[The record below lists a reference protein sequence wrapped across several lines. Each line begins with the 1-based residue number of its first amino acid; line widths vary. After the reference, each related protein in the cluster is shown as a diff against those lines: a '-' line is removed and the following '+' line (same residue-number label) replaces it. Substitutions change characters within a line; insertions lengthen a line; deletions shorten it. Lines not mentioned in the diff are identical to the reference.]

1 MRCVDPQ
8 HGPQRRETVIVGNYS
23 AIQPGTDLSKY
34 ARELLQMHD
43 AIMGGSR
50 SSMRP
55 RDLVARS
62 WARVLGL
69 GLNPSGI
76 STRDLLGIDE
86 VERRRRESPL
96 SDVIDELKQVVSSV
110 AEASHFLMVVTDSDG
125 VLLWREGSSSVRR
138 RADTI
143 GLMEG
148 ALWTESMVGTNAIGT
163 ALAEAAPVQLF
174 SAEHFEQNQ
183 HPWYCTA
190 SPIHDPR
197 TGDLLGVVDVSG
209 PALTLHPAIS
219 ALVETG
225 VRLAESQ
232 LRRHHEDRL
241 ERLRRAAAPL
251 IATQSG
257 PMLLVDDNGWVAHN
271 SGIAVRER
279 IAAPRADRPLAVPG
293 LGLCLPEPL
302 ADGWLIRP
310 SGTAQSIKAELNL
323 THVPTLEVS
332 AGGEPWRSTL
342 TTRHAEILLL
352 LHSSGPTGLNADQ
365 LSRSLY
371 GDTAHVVTVRA
382 EVSRLRRAFGALVET
397 QPYRIA
403 SGVLMTVVLGPTGD
417 VAGCAFVRSSKSP
430 GVRALASLRM

>member
-1 MRCVDPQ
+1 M
-8 HGPQRRETVIVGNYS
+8 IVSNFS
-23 AIQPGTDLSKY
+23 AIRPGTDLSKY
-34 ARELLQMHD
+34 ARELVRMHE
-43 AIMGGSR
+43 AITGGSR
-50 SSMRP
+50 SPMRP

-62 WARVLGL
+62 WTRVLEL
-69 GLNPSGI
+69 GLNPAGV
-76 STRDLLGIDE
+76 STRDPLRIDE

-96 SDVIDELKQVVSSV
+96 NGVIDELKQVVSSV
-110 AEASHFLMVVTDSDG
+110 ADASHFLMVVTDADG

-143 GLMEG
+143 GLIEG
-148 ALWTESMVGTNAIGT
+148 ALWTESAVGTNAVGT

-197 TGDLLGVVDVSG
+197 TGELLGIVDVSG

-232 LRRHHEDRL
+232 LWRHHEDRL

-251 IATQSG
+251 LATFNG

-279 IAAPRADRPLAVPG
+279 IAAPRADRALAIPG
-293 LGLCLPEPL
+293 LGLCLPQPL
-302 ADGWLIRP
+302 ADGWLVRP
-310 SGTAQSIKAELNL
+310 SGTDQAVNAELNL
-323 THVPTLEVS
+323 AHTPTLEVS

-342 TTRHAEILLL
+342 TNRHAEILLL
-352 LHSSGPTGLNADQ
+352 LHAAGPTGLNADQ
-365 LSRSLY
+365 LSRGLY
-371 GDTAHVVTVRA
+371 GDTAHVVTTRA

-397 QPYRIA
+397 QPYRVA
-403 SGVLMTVVLGPTGD
+403 NGVLMTVVLGPTD
-417 VAGCAFVRSSKSP
+417 DIAECAFVQSSKSP
-430 GVRALASLRM
+430 GVRALAAASRVH

>member
-1 MRCVDPQ
+1 
-8 HGPQRRETVIVGNYS
+8 VIVGSFS
-23 AIQPGTDLSKY
+23 AIRPGTDLSKY
-34 ARELLQMHD
+34 ARELVRMHE
-43 AIMGGSR
+43 AIIGGSR
-50 SSMRP
+50 SPMRP

-62 WARVLGL
+62 WTRVLEL
-69 GLNPSGI
+69 GLNPAGV
-76 STRDLLGIDE
+76 STRDPLRIDE

-96 SDVIDELKQVVSSV
+96 NGVIDELKQVVSSV
-110 AEASHFLMVVTDSDG
+110 ADASHFLMVVTDADG

-143 GLMEG
+143 GLIEG
-148 ALWTESMVGTNAIGT
+148 ALWTESAVGTNAVGT

-197 TGDLLGVVDVSG
+197 TGELLGIVDVSG

-232 LRRHHEDRL
+232 LWRHHEDGL

-251 IATQSG
+251 LATLSG

-279 IAAPRADRPLAVPG
+279 IAAPRADRALAIPG
-293 LGLCLPEPL
+293 LGLCLPQPL
-302 ADGWLIRP
+302 ADGWLVRP
-310 SGTAQSIKAELNL
+310 SGTDQSVNAQLNL
-323 THVPTLEVS
+323 ANTPILEVS
-332 AGGEPWRSTL
+332 TDGEPWRSTL
-342 TTRHAEILLL
+342 TNRHAEILLL
-352 LHSSGPTGLNADQ
+352 LHAAGPSGLTADQ
-365 LSRSLY
+365 LSRALY
-371 GDTAHVVTVRA
+371 GDTAHVVTTRA

-397 QPYRIA
+397 QPYRVA
-403 SGVLMTVVLGPTGD
+403 NGVLMTVVLGPTD
-417 VAGCAFVRSSKSP
+417 NVAECPFVQSSKSP
-430 GVRALASLRM
+430 GVRALAAASKVH

>member
-1 MRCVDPQ
+1 
-8 HGPQRRETVIVGNYS
+8 VIVGNFS
-23 AIQPGTDLSKY
+23 AIRPGTDLSKY
-34 ARELLQMHD
+34 ARELVRMHE
-43 AIMGGSR
+43 AIIGGSR
-50 SSMRP
+50 SLIRP

-62 WARVLGL
+62 WARVLEL
-69 GLNPSGI
+69 GLNPAGV
-76 STRDLLGIDE
+76 STRDPLRIDE

-96 SDVIDELKQVVSSV
+96 NGVIDELKQVVSSV
-110 AEASHFLMVVTDSDG
+110 ADASHFLMVVTDADG

-143 GLMEG
+143 GLIEG
-148 ALWTESMVGTNAIGT
+148 ALWTESAVGTNAVGT

-197 TGDLLGVVDVSG
+197 TGELLGIVDVSG

-232 LRRHHEDRL
+232 LWRHHEDRL

-251 IATQSG
+251 LATLSG

-279 IAAPRADRPLAVPG
+279 IAAPRADRALAIPG
-293 LGLCLPEPL
+293 LGLCLPQPL
-302 ADGWLIRP
+302 TDGWLVRP
-310 SGTAQSIKAELNL
+310 SGTDQAVNAELNL
-323 THVPTLEVS
+323 AQTPTLEVS

-342 TTRHAEILLL
+342 TNRHAEILLL
-352 LHSSGPTGLNADQ
+352 LHAAGPTGLNADQ
-365 LSRSLY
+365 LSRGLY
-371 GDTAHVVTVRA
+371 GDTAHVVTIRA

-397 QPYRIA
+397 QPYRVA
-403 SGVLMTVVLGPTGD
+403 NGVLMTVVLGPTD
-417 VAGCAFVRSSKSP
+417 DIAECAFVQSSKSP
-430 GVRALASLRM
+430 GVRALAATSRVH